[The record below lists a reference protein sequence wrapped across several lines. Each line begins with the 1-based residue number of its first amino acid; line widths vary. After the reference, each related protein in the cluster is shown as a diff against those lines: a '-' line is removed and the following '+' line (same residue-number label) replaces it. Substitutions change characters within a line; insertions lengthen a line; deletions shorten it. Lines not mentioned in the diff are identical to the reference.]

1 MLALACRSAAGSDS
15 VDTLGQEVTEGMSD
29 IGGVPLGL
37 SGSQACSAANLPV
50 DPTQQAVLRAYPNN
64 WYTWLHEYNIHKND
78 PKTNAGTNA
87 E

>member
-1 MLALACRSAAGSDS
+1 VLRGSDS

-64 WYTWLHEYNIHKND
+64 PAARKAIRAQAKCS
-78 PKTNAGTNA
+78 KAR
-87 E
+87 